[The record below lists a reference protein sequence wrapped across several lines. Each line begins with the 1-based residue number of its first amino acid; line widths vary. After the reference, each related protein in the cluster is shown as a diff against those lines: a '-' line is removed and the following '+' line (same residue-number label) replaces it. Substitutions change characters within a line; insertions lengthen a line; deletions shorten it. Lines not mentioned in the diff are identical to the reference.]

1 MALDFYK
8 LVESI
13 ESPNFTLET
22 DDTLPFK
29 VEGDQE
35 LIKLFISTIAE
46 YFAANQKM
54 KLVGA
59 AETKDQF
66 VLRLTIP
73 NPSQK
78 SSAAFLGQYQNFK
91 LSVQEETEDQL
102 KLKFRLDKPIKRDF
116 QIGIQQD
123 DDTKDLSGVNILL
136 VEDNFVNQKVAS
148 KFLEKWKVNVT
159 IAENG
164 LQAINQVKENNF
176 DLILMD
182 IQMPVLDGFE
192 ATIAIRNMPDA
203 TKQNTPIIALTA
215 SIWSD
220 VELQKERTGL
230 NDYILK
236 PFKPDVL
243 FEIIQRYCSRI
254 KN

>member
-1 MALDFYK
+1 MAIDLYK

-13 ESPNFTLET
+13 SSTNFKLET
-22 DDTLPFK
+22 DDSLPFK
-29 VEGDQE
+29 VEGDE
-35 LIKLFISTIAE
+35 DLIKLFISTIAE
-46 YFAANQKM
+46 YFAANQAM
-54 KLVGA
+54 KLSCA

-73 NPSQK
+73 
-78 SSAAFLGQYQNFK
+78 AAAQPCTQQFLAQYQNFK
-91 LSVQEETEDQL
+91 LAIQEEHADYI

-123 DDTKDLSGVNILL
+123 DESKDLSGVNILL

-164 LQAINQVKENNF
+164 LQAINQVKENHF

-192 ATIAIRNMPDA
+192 ATIAIRNLPDA
-203 TKQNTPIIALTA
+203 TKQNVPIIALTA

-220 VELQKERTGL
+220 IELQKERTGL

-243 FEIIQRYCSRI
+243 FEIIQRYCSRTM
-254 KN
+254 K